1 MSEKRPKARI
11 LDPILD
17 AEEVVWL
24 GTEPGTIRK
33 VYRILK
39 TPYFNVG
46 MAMFTPGE
54 GGSVHVHENAEEVS
68 YSIMGGSTAETE
80 GDILIGEQCAG
91 TIKWNPA
98 GAFHGGKTTY
108 EAGVSMKLFAYS
120 AGGELPTND
129 GVRKKEN

>member
-46 MAMFTPGE
+46 MAMFTPE
-54 GGSVHVHENAEEVS
+54 R
-68 YSIMGGSTAETE
+68 
-80 GDILIGEQCAG
+80 AG
-91 TIKWNPA
+91 Q
-98 GAFHGGKTTY
+98 
-108 EAGVSMKLFAYS
+108 SMCMKM
-120 AGGELPTND
+120 
-129 GVRKKEN
+129 RKKSVIPLWGEAPRKQKGTY